1 MNLLLGGTLPLKR
14 LALMVQKEVA
24 DKMLAKPG
32 DEDYGPLAIRCQYFC
47 DPYVAMD
54 VPAACFTPVPKV
66 DSAFVI
72 LPMREEPPVQVH
84 SEKTFFRVAAAAF
97 AMRRK
102 TMVNNLCPAFQLTR
116 EEACKL
122 MRDCGL
128 DERIRG
134 ERLTMANFALLANKL
149 DERSVEA

>member
-1 MNLLLGGTLPLKR
+1 M
-14 LALMVQKEVA
+14 
-24 DKMLAKPG
+24 
-32 DEDYGPLAIRCQYFC
+32 
-47 DPYVAMD
+47 
-54 VPAACFTPVPKV
+54 PKV

-116 EEACKL
+116 EEACEL

-134 ERLTMANFALLANKL
+134 ERLTMADFALLANKL
-149 DERSVEA
+149 DERSAEA